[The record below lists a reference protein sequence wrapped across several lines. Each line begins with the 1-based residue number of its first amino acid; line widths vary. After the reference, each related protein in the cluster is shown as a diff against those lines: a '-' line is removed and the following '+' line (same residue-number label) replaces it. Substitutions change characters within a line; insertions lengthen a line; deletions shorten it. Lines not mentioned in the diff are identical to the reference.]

1 MDKFLLAANITGIS
15 DEIKQ
20 NNEDVKADFLRLLS
34 IVDILVESMGSYIM
48 TIYVTPINL
57 MLRKF
62 DSIENL
68 KLTIVTN
75 PYVVGEEEI
84 ELSKQ
89 CRELA
94 EGLLSGE
101 FPMVKKMSSPTYTKV
116 VNIAENALVLY
127 TVFPE
132 VDVNSLDDNT
142 FIWLYMIMQ
151 SGEYT
156 LSVSS
161 IFDMLSQK
169 TLFIHCNGI
178 DNVVKLRKDMINSKE
193 LYGISIKEYQENK
206 TYKKEWCYVPVI
218 GHKPLEYKIPLKY
231 IDLSMINMQ
240 RIYTFLNPQES

>member
-15 DEIKQ
+15 EEVKQ

-34 IVDILVESMGSYIM
+34 IIDILVESMGSYIL

-68 KLTIVTN
+68 KLTIVTS
-75 PYVVGEEEI
+75 PYVTGEEEA

-94 EGLLSGE
+94 ESLLSGE
-101 FPMVKKMSSPTYTKV
+101 FPMVKKMSKPTYTKV
-116 VNIAENALVLY
+116 ANIRENALVLY

-132 VDVNSLDDNT
+132 IDINNLDDNI
-142 FIWLYMIMQ
+142 FIGLYMLMQ

-156 LSVSS
+156 LSLSS
-161 IFDMLSQK
+161 VFDMMSQK

-178 DNVVKLRKDMINSKE
+178 DDIVKLKKDMINSKE
-193 LYGISIKEYQENK
+193 LYGISIKEYQEDK

-231 IDLSMINMQ
+231 VDLSMIDMQ
-240 RIYTFLNPQES
+240 RIYMFLNPQEC

>member
-75 PYVVGEEEI
+75 PYVVGEEEV

-89 CRELA
+89 CKELA

-132 VDVNSLDDNT
+132 VDVNSFDDNT

-156 LSVSS
+156 LSISS

-193 LYGISIKEYQENK
+193 LYGVSIKEYQEDK